1 MSRFA
6 SRSFATALL
15 AAVVLSPIAIGSVAA
30 AANAP
35 AKKPAHTVAVKESKL
50 GPILTDGS
58 GMSLYMF
65 TPDRRNVSNCEGA
78 CLAAWPP
85 VMLKAGE
92 GLDDVAVEGNLRRS
106 LLGVAMRFDGS
117 RQVTY
122 NGFPLYY
129 WARDR
134 AAGDVTGQWVG
145 GIWFVLNADGVPN
158 TART

>member
-6 SRSFATALL
+6 RRSFTATLL
-15 AAVVLSPIAIGSVAA
+15 TAVALSPMAIASVASA
-30 AANAP
+30 ADAP
-35 AKKPAHTVAVKESKL
+35 TKKAAYTIAVRESKV
-50 GPILTDGS
+50 GPILTDGA

-65 TPDRRNVSNCEGA
+65 TPDRRNVSNCEGG

-92 GLDDVAVEGNLRRS
+92 GLDDVALQGNLRRS

-134 AAGDVTGQWVG
+134 AAGDVTGQWVN

-158 TART
+158 TARI

>member
-6 SRSFATALL
+6 RRSLATVLL
-15 AAVVLSPIAIGSVAA
+15 AAITFSPVAIGSVASA
-30 AANAP
+30 ADTP
-35 AKKPAHTVAVKESKL
+35 TKKPAHTLVAKESKL
-50 GPILTDGS
+50 GPMITDGA

-65 TPDRRNVSNCEGA
+65 TPDRRNVSNCEGG

-122 NGFPLYY
+122 NGFPLYN

-134 AAGDVTGQWVG
+134 APGDMTGQWVG
-145 GIWFVLNADGVPN
+145 GIWFLLNADGTPN
-158 TART
+158 TARI

>member
-6 SRSFATALL
+6 RRSFATALL
-15 AAVVLSPIAIGSVAA
+15 AAVAFSPLAVGSG
-30 AANAP
+30 ANAADAP
-35 AKKPAHTVAVKESKL
+35 VKKAGYTIAVKESKL
-50 GPILTDGS
+50 GPILTDGT

-65 TPDRRNVSNCEGA
+65 TPDRRNVSNCEGP

-85 VMLKAGE
+85 VMLKDGE
-92 GLDDVAVEGNLRRS
+92 GLGDVVLEGNLRRS

-134 AAGDVTGQWVG
+134 AAGDVTGQWVN

-158 TART
+158 TARI

>member
-6 SRSFATALL
+6 RRSLATALL
-15 AAVVLSPIAIGSVAA
+15 AAMASSPIVVGSVASAGDTPTKKA
-30 AANAP
+30 AY
-35 AKKPAHTVAVKESKL
+35 TLAVKESKL
-50 GPILTDGS
+50 GPILTDGA
-58 GMSLYMF
+58 GMSLYVF
-65 TPDRRNVSNCEGA
+65 TPDRRNVSNCEGG

-85 VMLKAGE
+85 IMLKAGE

-134 AAGDVTGQWVG
+134 VAGDVTGQWVG
-145 GIWFVLNADGVPN
+145 GIWFLLNADGTPN
-158 TART
+158 TARI

>member
-6 SRSFATALL
+6 RRSFAAALL
-15 AAVVLSPIAIGSVAA
+15 AAVAFSQFAVGSVASA
-30 AANAP
+30 ADAP
-35 AKKPAHTVAVKESKL
+35 TKKAAYTIAVKESKL
-50 GPILTDGS
+50 GPILTDGA

-92 GLDDVAVEGNLRRS
+92 GLDDIALEGNLRRS

-117 RQVTY
+117 RQVAY
-122 NGFPLYY
+122 NGFPLYN

-134 AAGDVTGQWVG
+134 TAGDVTGQWFN
-145 GIWFVLNADGVPN
+145 GIWFVLNADGIPN
-158 TART
+158 TARI